1 MSYEVALSSA
11 FLSAFTMPIILSFAR
26 KNRLFDS
33 LDERKNHNGNIP
45 RLGGVGMFAAFA
57 LMMIALLVIQPG
69 TVARQLASRASKL
82 WPLALAGMLMHIIG
96 LLDDIKPQ
104 SAKLKLTIQILAAIL
119 VVASGYRFRSFGFR
133 QDAMQGQLEWL
144 SVIISLG
151 WIVGVANAVN
161 FIDGIDGLAGSVSFI
176 IAIVYGIF
184 YYKVG
189 DPSSSLICLS
199 IAGVIVGFLLFNFPM
214 PNAKIFMGD
223 SGSLFLGFSLAVMP
237 FLGQVPGMESTKVG
251 LGLIPSI
258 TMLALPVFDALRVM
272 GLRISKGKN
281 PMSPDRQ
288 HLHHLFIDSKYKALK
303 VDLIFFLVSTGLAL
317 VVLAASDMP
326 QSLGYMFEF
335 IALGL
340 LLIFFRYVK
349 YVNKE
354 SIGNNGRKAG

>member
-11 FLSAFTMPIILSFAR
+11 FLSALTMPIILNFAH
-26 KNRLFDS
+26 KNRLYDS
-33 LDERKNHNGNIP
+33 LDARKNHNGNIP
-45 RLGGVGMFAAFA
+45 RLGGVGIFVAFA
-57 LMMIALLVIQPG
+57 TMMFGLILIQPG
-69 TVARQLASRASKL
+69 TVAKELASRAGQL
-82 WPLALAGMLMHIIG
+82 WPLALSGMIMHIIG
-96 LLDDIKPQ
+96 LFDDIKAQ
-104 SAKLKLTIQILAAIL
+104 SPKLKLAIQIVAAIM
-119 VVASGYRFRSFGFR
+119 VVVSGYRFRGFGFR
-133 QDAMQGQLEWL
+133 QDAMQGQLAWFSVIL
-144 SVIISLG
+144 SVG
-151 WIVGVANAVN
+151 WIVGVTNAVN

-184 YYKVG
+184 YYRVE

-303 VDLIFFLVSTGLAL
+303 VDLIFFLVSAGLAL

>member
-133 QDAMQGQLEWL
+133 PDAMQGQLEWL

-184 YYKVG
+184 YYRVE

-237 FLGQVPGMESTKVG
+237 FLGQVPREESVKLSMG
-251 LGLIPSI
+251 LFPSI

-272 GLRISKGKN
+272 GLRIAEGRN

-288 HLHHLFIDSKYKALK
+288 HVHHLFFDSGYSKLRI
-303 VDLIFFLVSTGLAL
+303 DLILSLVTIGLAF
-317 VVLAASDMP
+317 VVLIAADMP
-326 QSLGYMFEF
+326 QSLGFMFEF
-335 IALGL
+335 IAMGL
-340 LLIFFRYVK
+340 LMIFFRYAR
-349 YVNKE
+349 YVNIE
-354 SIGNNGRKAG
+354 HFVNTER